1 MRSCTPLSRL
11 TRHLGQEPGTH
22 RCLLW
27 TPWCLAGHADSA
39 AAAPTPTI
47 EQHRVRPDMLCS
59 YPQAIV
65 AKAPNA
71 LQMEDTL
78 GRKPVLPTNHD
89 PDAARHASVVPMH
102 ACLLACVHAQCM
114 HAIICATLLCERRH
128 ACLGWMCP
136 PLAHCAHGFCHSILV
151 DDPRKYSHTNRMQS
165 WRILRSCNT
174 SRAAVRALMMART
187 RMAQTRRNRRSSA
200 AHNGTRYLMH

>member
-128 ACLGWMCP
+128 ACLVG
-136 PLAHCAHGFCHSILV
+136 CAHLWHIV
-151 DDPRKYSHTNRMQS
+151 RMDS
-165 WRILRSCNT
+165 
-174 SRAAVRALMMART
+174 V
-187 RMAQTRRNRRSSA
+187 
-200 AHNGTRYLMH
+200 TRYLLTIRENIRIQTGCNRGGS